1 MNYLAHLYLSGPS
14 DGVRLGNFI
23 GDYVKGNR
31 FSLYPPE
38 IRKGILLHRQID
50 SFMDEHPLSHAS
62 AELFRARYTRFS
74 RVIIDVVY
82 DHYLAKNWD
91 KYSDQSLHDFVNE
104 VHKLFI
110 TNYFILPPPVRQF
123 LPFLIRSRR
132 MENYQHLSG
141 IEKTLKIMANHTVLP
156 DHSAWAVEQIVKND
170 RQLQEQFTGFF
181 EDIREMCRKYLLDLC
196 QGL

>member
-31 FSLYPPE
+31 FSRYPPE

-110 TNYFILPPPVRQF
+110 TNYFILPPQVRQF

-181 EDIREMCRKYLLDLC
+181 EDIREMCRLFLENYKGD
-196 QGL
+196 

>member
-31 FSLYPPE
+31 FSRYPPE

-74 RVIIDVVY
+74 RVVIDVVY

-110 TNYFILPPPVRQF
+110 TNYFILPPQVRQF

-132 MENYQHLSG
+132 MENYKNLSG
-141 IEKTLKIMANHTVLP
+141 IEKTLKIMASHTILP

-181 EDIREMCRKYLLDLC
+181 EDIREMCRLFLENYKGD
-196 QGL
+196 

>member
-14 DGVRLGNFI
+14 DGVKLGNFI

-74 RVIIDVVY
+74 RVIIDVIY

-110 TNYFILPPPVRQF
+110 TNYFILPPQVRQF

-181 EDIREMCRKYLLDLC
+181 EDIREMCRLFLENYKGD
-196 QGL
+196 

>member
-74 RVIIDVVY
+74 RVIIDVIY

-110 TNYFILPPPVRQF
+110 TNYFILPPQVRQF

-170 RQLQEQFTGFF
+170 DQLQEQFTAFF
-181 EDIREMCRKYLLDLC
+181 EDIREMCRLFLENYKGD
-196 QGL
+196 

>member
-110 TNYFILPPPVRQF
+110 TNYFILPPQVRQF

-170 RQLQEQFTGFF
+170 NQLQEQFTAFF
-181 EDIREMCRKYLLDLC
+181 EDIREMCRLFLENYKGD
-196 QGL
+196 

>member
-14 DGVRLGNFI
+14 DGIRLGNFI

-31 FSLYPPE
+31 FSRYPPE

-62 AELFRARYTRFS
+62 ADLFRARYTRFS

-110 TNYFILPPPVRQF
+110 TNYFILPPQVRQF

-132 MENYQHLSG
+132 MENYKNLSG
-141 IEKTLKIMANHTVLP
+141 IEKTLKIMASHTILP

-181 EDIREMCRKYLLDLC
+181 EDIREMCRLFLENYKGD
-196 QGL
+196 

>member
-31 FSLYPPE
+31 FSRYPPE

-110 TNYFILPPPVRQF
+110 TNYFILPPQVRQF

-132 MENYQHLSG
+132 MENYKNLSG
-141 IEKTLKIMANHTVLP
+141 IEKTLKIMASHTILP

-181 EDIREMCRKYLLDLC
+181 EDIREMCRLFLENYKGD
-196 QGL
+196 

>member
-110 TNYFILPPPVRQF
+110 TNYFILPPQVRQF

-132 MENYQHLSG
+132 MENYKNLSG

-170 RQLQEQFTGFF
+170 DQLQEQFTAFF
-181 EDIREMCRKYLLDLC
+181 EDIREMCRLFLENYKGD
-196 QGL
+196 

>member
-1 MNYLAHLYLSGPS
+1 MNYLSHLYLSGPS
-14 DGVRLGNFI
+14 DGVKLGNFI

-110 TNYFILPPPVRQF
+110 TNYFILPPQVRQF

-181 EDIREMCRKYLLDLC
+181 EDIREMCRLFLENYKGD
-196 QGL
+196 

>member
-74 RVIIDVVY
+74 RVIIDVIY

-110 TNYFILPPPVRQF
+110 TNYFILPPQVRQF

-170 RQLQEQFTGFF
+170 DQLQEQFTGFF
-181 EDIREMCRKYLLDLC
+181 EDIREMCRLFLENYKGD
-196 QGL
+196 

>member
-14 DGVRLGNFI
+14 DGIRLGNFI

-31 FSLYPPE
+31 FSRYPPE

-50 SFMDEHPLSHAS
+50 SFMDEHPLSHTS

-110 TNYFILPPPVRQF
+110 TNYFILPPQVRQF

-132 MENYQHLSG
+132 MENYKNLSG

-181 EDIREMCRKYLLDLC
+181 EDIREMCRLFLENYKGD
-196 QGL
+196 

>member
-31 FSLYPPE
+31 FTRYPTE

-110 TNYFILPPPVRQF
+110 TNYFILPPQVRQF

-132 MENYQHLSG
+132 MENYKNLSG

-170 RQLQEQFTGFF
+170 DQLQEQFTAFF
-181 EDIREMCRKYLLDLC
+181 EDIREMCRLFLENYKGD
-196 QGL
+196 

>member
-14 DGVRLGNFI
+14 DGVKLGNFI

-110 TNYFILPPPVRQF
+110 TNYFILPPQVRQF

-181 EDIREMCRKYLLDLC
+181 EDIREMCRLFLENYKGD
-196 QGL
+196 

>member
-14 DGVRLGNFI
+14 DGIRLGNFI

-31 FSLYPPE
+31 FSRYPPE

-50 SFMDEHPLSHAS
+50 SFMDEHPLSQAS

-110 TNYFILPPPVRQF
+110 SHYFILPPQVRQF

-132 MENYQHLSG
+132 MENYKNLSG
-141 IEKTLKIMANHTVLP
+141 IEKTLKIMASHTILP

-170 RQLQEQFTGFF
+170 DQLQEQFTAFF
-181 EDIREMCRKYLLDLC
+181 EDIREMCRLFLENYKGD
-196 QGL
+196 

>member
-14 DGVRLGNFI
+14 DGIRLGNFI

-31 FSLYPPE
+31 FSRYPPE

-50 SFMDEHPLSHAS
+50 SFMDEHPLSHTS

-74 RVIIDVVY
+74 RVVIDVVY

-110 TNYFILPPPVRQF
+110 SHYFILPPQVRQF

-141 IEKTLKIMANHTVLP
+141 IEKTLKIMASHTILP

-181 EDIREMCRKYLLDLC
+181 EDIREMCRLFLENYKGD
-196 QGL
+196 

>member
-31 FSLYPPE
+31 FSRYPPE

-50 SFMDEHPLSHAS
+50 SFMDEHPLSHTS

-110 TNYFILPPPVRQF
+110 TNYFILPPQVRQF

-181 EDIREMCRKYLLDLC
+181 EDIREMCRLFLENYKGD
-196 QGL
+196 

>member
-31 FSLYPPE
+31 FSRYPPE

-110 TNYFILPPPVRQF
+110 TNYFILPPQVRQF

-170 RQLQEQFTGFF
+170 DQLQEQFTGFF
-181 EDIREMCRKYLLDLC
+181 EDIREMCRLFLENYKGD
-196 QGL
+196 

>member
-14 DGVRLGNFI
+14 DGVKLGNFI

-110 TNYFILPPPVRQF
+110 TNYFILPPQVRQF

-132 MENYQHLSG
+132 MENYKNLSG
-141 IEKTLKIMANHTVLP
+141 IEKTLKIMASHTILP

-181 EDIREMCRKYLLDLC
+181 EDIREMCRLFLENYKGD
-196 QGL
+196 

>member
-74 RVIIDVVY
+74 RVIIDVIY

-110 TNYFILPPPVRQF
+110 TNYFILPPQVRQF

-181 EDIREMCRKYLLDLC
+181 EDIREMCRLFLENYKGD
-196 QGL
+196 

>member
-14 DGVRLGNFI
+14 DGIRLGNFI

-31 FSLYPPE
+31 FSRYPPE

-110 TNYFILPPPVRQF
+110 TNYFILPPQVRQF

-181 EDIREMCRKYLLDLC
+181 EDIREMCRLFLENYKGD
-196 QGL
+196 

>member
-1 MNYLAHLYLSGPS
+1 MNYLSHLYLSGPS
-14 DGVRLGNFI
+14 DGVKLGNFI

-31 FSLYPPE
+31 FTRYPTE

-110 TNYFILPPPVRQF
+110 TNYFILPPQVRQF

-181 EDIREMCRKYLLDLC
+181 EDIREMCRLFLENYKGD
-196 QGL
+196 

>member
-14 DGVRLGNFI
+14 DGIRLGNFI

-31 FSLYPPE
+31 FSRYPPE

-110 TNYFILPPPVRQF
+110 TNYFILPPQVRQF

-141 IEKTLKIMANHTVLP
+141 IEKTLKIMASHTILP

-181 EDIREMCRKYLLDLC
+181 EDIREMCRLFLENYKGD
-196 QGL
+196 

>member
-14 DGVRLGNFI
+14 DGIRLGNFI

-31 FSLYPPE
+31 FSRYPPE

-62 AELFRARYTRFS
+62 AELFRVRYTRFS

-110 TNYFILPPPVRQF
+110 TNYFILPPQVRQF

-181 EDIREMCRKYLLDLC
+181 EDIREMCRLFLENYKGD
-196 QGL
+196 

>member
-31 FSLYPPE
+31 FTRYPTE

-110 TNYFILPPPVRQF
+110 TNYFILPPQVRQF

-170 RQLQEQFTGFF
+170 DQLQEQFTAFF
-181 EDIREMCRKYLLDLC
+181 EDIREMCRLFLENYKGD
-196 QGL
+196 

>member
-31 FSLYPPE
+31 FTRYPTE

-110 TNYFILPPPVRQF
+110 TNYFILPPQVRQF

-181 EDIREMCRKYLLDLC
+181 EDIREMCRLFLENYKGD
-196 QGL
+196 

>member
-62 AELFRARYTRFS
+62 SELFRARYTRFS

-110 TNYFILPPPVRQF
+110 TNYFILPPQVRQF

-181 EDIREMCRKYLLDLC
+181 EDIREMCRLFLENYKGD
-196 QGL
+196 

>member
-14 DGVRLGNFI
+14 DGVKLGNFI

-74 RVIIDVVY
+74 RVIIDVIY

-110 TNYFILPPPVRQF
+110 SHYFILPPQVRQF

-132 MENYQHLSG
+132 MENYKNLSG

-181 EDIREMCRKYLLDLC
+181 EDIREMCRLFLENYKGD
-196 QGL
+196 

>member
-110 TNYFILPPPVRQF
+110 TNYFILPPQVRQF

-181 EDIREMCRKYLLDLC
+181 EDIREMCRLFLENYKGD
-196 QGL
+196 

>member
-181 EDIREMCRKYLLDLC
+181 EDIREMCRLFLENYKGD
-196 QGL
+196 

>member
-74 RVIIDVVY
+74 RVIIDVIY

-110 TNYFILPPPVRQF
+110 TNYFILPPQVWQF

-170 RQLQEQFTGFF
+170 DQLQEQFTGFF
-181 EDIREMCRKYLLDLC
+181 EDIREMCRLFLENYKGD
-196 QGL
+196 

>member
-1 MNYLAHLYLSGPS
+1 
-14 DGVRLGNFI
+14 
-23 GDYVKGNR
+23 
-31 FSLYPPE
+31 
-38 IRKGILLHRQID
+38 
-50 SFMDEHPLSHAS
+50 MDEHPLSHAS

-110 TNYFILPPPVRQF
+110 TNYFILPPQVRQF

-170 RQLQEQFTGFF
+170 DQLQEQFTGFF
-181 EDIREMCRKYLLDLC
+181 EDIREMCRLFLENYKGD
-196 QGL
+196 

>member
-1 MNYLAHLYLSGPS
+1 MNYLSHLYLSGPS
-14 DGVRLGNFI
+14 DGVKLGNFI

-110 TNYFILPPPVRQF
+110 TNYFILPPQVRQF

-170 RQLQEQFTGFF
+170 DQLQEQFTGFF
-181 EDIREMCRKYLLDLC
+181 EDIREMCRLFLENYKGD
-196 QGL
+196 

>member
-91 KYSDQSLHDFVNE
+91 KYSDQSLHDFVND

-110 TNYFILPPPVRQF
+110 TNYFILPPQVRQF

-181 EDIREMCRKYLLDLC
+181 EDIREMCRLFLENYKGD
-196 QGL
+196 

>member
-110 TNYFILPPPVRQF
+110 TNYFILPPQVRQF

-156 DHSAWAVEQIVKND
+156 DLSAWAVEQIVKND

-181 EDIREMCRKYLLDLC
+181 EDIREMCRLFLENYKGD
-196 QGL
+196 

>member
-14 DGVRLGNFI
+14 DGVKLGNFI

-31 FSLYPPE
+31 FTRYPTE

-110 TNYFILPPPVRQF
+110 TNYFILPPQVRQF

-181 EDIREMCRKYLLDLC
+181 EDIREMCRLFLENYKGD
-196 QGL
+196 

>member
-110 TNYFILPPPVRQF
+110 TNYFILPPQVRQF

-170 RQLQEQFTGFF
+170 DQLQEQFTAFF
-181 EDIREMCRKYLLDLC
+181 EDIREMCRLFLENYKGD
-196 QGL
+196 

>member
-14 DGVRLGNFI
+14 DGIRLGNFI

-31 FSLYPPE
+31 FSRYPPE

-50 SFMDEHPLSHAS
+50 SFMDEHPLSHTS

-110 TNYFILPPPVRQF
+110 TNYFILPPQVRQF

-181 EDIREMCRKYLLDLC
+181 EDIREMCRLFLENYKGD
-196 QGL
+196 